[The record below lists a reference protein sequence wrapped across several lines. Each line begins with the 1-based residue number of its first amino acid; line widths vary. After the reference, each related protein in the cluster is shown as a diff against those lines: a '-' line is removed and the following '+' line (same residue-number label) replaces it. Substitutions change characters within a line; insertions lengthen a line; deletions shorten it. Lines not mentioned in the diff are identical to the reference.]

1 METTNSTGR
10 SGSRHRR
17 KRDSGNGH
25 NEFSDL
31 KQRTRRIGS
40 AELILHHQQQICTQI
55 ALIKNATIPE
65 KSEIRVATQGEG
77 NFDEGADAVVDSRN
91 KYLGITKEV
100 LIAKA
105 LVDMGHQVTFK
116 KGTSLRALLFSHI

>member
-25 NEFSDL
+25 NEFSWYPFESEAAYTSNRIS
-31 KQRTRRIGS
+31 RTYLR
-40 AELILHHQQQICTQI
+40 
-55 ALIKNATIPE
+55 
-65 KSEIRVATQGEG
+65 SEIRVVTQGEG

-105 LVDMGHQVTFK
+105 LVDMGHQVYNLVTFK
-116 KGTSLRALLFSHI
+116 KGTSLRALLFSHICRPPTEDKYKF